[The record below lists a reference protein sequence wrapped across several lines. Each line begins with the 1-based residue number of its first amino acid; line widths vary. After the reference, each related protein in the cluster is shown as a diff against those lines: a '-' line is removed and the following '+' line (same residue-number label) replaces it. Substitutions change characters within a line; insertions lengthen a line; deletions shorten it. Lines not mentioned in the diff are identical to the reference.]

1 MVVVEILNLEKEKQ
15 IQAISKIGK
24 RTKFDISTFLENIN
38 QEKLIGWINEIEIHF
53 EYEDIEDLDRIKFRK
68 AKLKGHTRI

>member
-1 MVVVEILNLEKEKQ
+1 MVVEEILNPKKEKKF
-15 IQAISKIGK
+15 QAISKIGK

-38 QEKLIGWINEIEIHF
+38 PEKLIDWINEIEMYF
-53 EYEDIEDLDRIKFRK
+53 EYEDIEDLDRIKFGK